1 MLGCLPRLHTPQLSG
16 NKMLGSRDGFS
27 FMYVALSGF
36 LINLRTLVW
45 QKTNAICLLKSVRER
60 IKVFLVFLFTN
71 KGSGSH
77 VACARHKSISTQS
90 TQQWTP
96 GIGTQASDKFLTQ
109 PIPSTLSW
117 ALSSFTPLAQPWTAA
132 DTARF
137 QPPKAL
143 IPDHQARSNTWLKHR
158 RCTHSS

>member
-1 MLGCLPRLHTPQLSG
+1 MLGCLPRLYTPQLSG

-60 IKVFLVFLFTN
+60 IKVLFLVFLFTN

-109 PIPSTLSW
+109 PIPSTLKY
-117 ALSSFTPLAQPWTAA
+117 LEGFVFIYTTGTTLNCCRHCT
-132 DTARF
+132 
-137 QPPKAL
+137 
-143 IPDHQARSNTWLKHR
+143 IPTTQSIN
-158 RCTHSS
+158 S